1 MPDPVPPADNSPE
14 EFEDPLENFDP
25 KTYDDPL
32 EKALAEQSVSAINSH
47 PYARISPDATVYEAL
62 QKLGELQHACLLVE
76 ENESLVG
83 VFSDRDVLKKV
94 ALEFDEVKDRPVR
107 DFMTTDPVVVY
118 ETDSSAAALTV
129 MAVLGFRHVPVLD
142 LDDKIVG
149 IISPQRV
156 TEFLMANFKGD

>member
-1 MPDPVPPADNSPE
+1 MIDETSLDPSPDD
-14 EFEDPLENFDP
+14 FQDPLENYEP
-25 KTYDDPL
+25 KEYDDPL
-32 EKALAEQSVSAINSH
+32 ERALVEEKVTEIKATPFTSIAS
-47 PYARISPDATVYEAL
+47 DATVEEAMR
-62 QKLGELQHACLLVE
+62 KLGELHHSCLLVE
-76 ENESLVG
+76 ENGGLVG

-94 ALEFDEVKDRPVR
+94 ALEYNEVKDRPVSEL
-107 DFMTTDPVVVY
+107 MTVDPVFVY

-156 TEFLMANFKGD
+156 TEFLVSHIKTE

>member
-1 MPDPVPPADNSPE
+1 MTQQTPTDPSPDD
-14 EFEDPLENFDP
+14 FQDPLEDFEP

-32 EKALAEQSVSAINSH
+32 EKSLAEDKVTEIKTT
-47 PYARISPDATVYEAL
+47 PYASISSDATVEEAL
-62 QKLGELQHACLLVE
+62 HKLEDIHYSCLLVE
-76 ENESLVG
+76 ENNGLVG

-94 ALEFDEVKDRPVR
+94 VLEYHEVKNRPVR
-107 DFMTTDPVVVY
+107 EFMTSDPVYVY
-118 ETDSSAAALTV
+118 ETDSPAAALTV

-156 TEFLMANFKGD
+156 TKFLMDHVKHQ